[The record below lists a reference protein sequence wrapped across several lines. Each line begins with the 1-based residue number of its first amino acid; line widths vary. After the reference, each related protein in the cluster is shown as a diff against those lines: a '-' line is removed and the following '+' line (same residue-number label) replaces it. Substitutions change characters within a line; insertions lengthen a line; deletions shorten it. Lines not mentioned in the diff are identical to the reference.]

1 MVFQCLDLFSYDC
14 SPQPE
19 PSRGLQPNQRQKRNH
34 HSQILPEAYI
44 SLRYNKKES
53 DHLAFYLFPS
63 DLTPSNQK
71 EHEKPW
77 QLNAIKIHKP
87 KTMWRFNSFL
97 HNQNLPQAYACMR
110 AKGLAHNHLAFF
122 LWFSKFIFTARTGQ
136 NLTPPSDQ
144 KEHEK
149 TRYLNEISFKK
160 KKAIVFWL
168 FLSRQT
174 LEAKEFS
181 SKLVPCTG
189 WQRVAW
195 TLASLDPPLLTNA
208 RALLWPEFF
217 RFHVLPLP
225 FPPPLTVS
233 WVSYITFRFC
243 LPGTTATGA
252 SLF

>member
-71 EHEKPW
+71 EHEKPRR
-77 QLNAIKIHKP
+77 LNEIKIHKP

-122 LWFSKFIFTARTGQ
+122 LWFSNFIFTARKGQ

-149 TRYLNEISFKK
+149 TWYLNEISFKK
-160 KKAIVFWL
+160 NH
-168 FLSRQT
+168 S
-174 LEAKEFS
+174 
-181 SKLVPCTG
+181 
-189 WQRVAW
+189 
-195 TLASLDPPLLTNA
+195 LLTFFVEADPGSQRIQFKA
-208 RALLWPEFF
+208 RPVHWLTKGGLDAGLTRPPFA
-217 RFHVLPLP
+217 HQYISILPP
-225 FPPPLTVS
+225 RDHARVGGH
-233 WVSYITFRFC
+233 RR
-243 LPGTTATGA
+243 
-252 SLF
+252 